1 MEIIL
6 IISGAAVLFVVYAL
20 VIRPVLVNWY
30 SRIQA
35 EAWKDVLFKKNS
47 KKVN

>member
-6 IISGAAVLFVVYAL
+6 IILGTAVLFIVYAL
-20 VIRPVLVNWY
+20 VVRPFLVNWY

-35 EAWKDVLFKKNS
+35 EAWKDVLFKKS